1 MFEIY
6 KYALENPKSSISE
19 AVFRMRR
26 ICNRADAIMINVS
39 GGKDSSLD
47 FDLLM
52 NEIIFRR
59 TTPPGNF
66 DVTDHEQFCGYFELE
81 ETNRNIPFVVV
92 NFQDA
97 EIIYTYTREHIIYD
111 KIIPYCYGLFIYK
124 GKIVCGY
131 DPIKIDGYYDNLFAW
146 WQSVKAKSS
155 TVSLDDIEIEI
166 DDGIKTR
173 ISNGVYGK
181 PRRYGNVVCIV
192 EGKGIVHPFY
202 KCLPISYQNISS
214 FSNEECFVAW
224 NKEKKDMWVTE
235 IPDRTLLSCNPI
247 TEDNWDKCNLTPKS
261 LLPSWV
267 NTNVV
272 KVDGIECYVNWGFG
286 SDYLNSRII
295 KENKATCGWS
305 YFGQSDE
312 ESRLAETNTFSRWL
326 CQQTPDE
333 VDTVYVNEARR
344 HDFDFYSIV
353 SLRSE
358 ESMDRNMILK
368 QSNYFNSQYGYIDR
382 RTKR

>member
-6 KYALENPKSSISE
+6 EYVLNNPKSSIAE

-26 ICNRADAIMINVS
+26 ICNRADAVLINIS

-52 NEIIFRR
+52 NEIMFRR

-66 DVTDHEQFCGYFELE
+66 DVIDHEQFSGYFKLE
-81 ETNRNIPFVVV
+81 ATNKNIPFVVV

-97 EIIYTYTREHIIYD
+97 EIIYTDTREHIIYD
-111 KIIPYCYGLFIYK
+111 KIIPYCYGLFIYE
-124 GKIVCGY
+124 GRVVCGY
-131 DPIKIDGYYDNLFAW
+131 DPIRIDGYDNLFTW
-146 WQSVKAKSS
+146 WQNVKSRSS
-155 TVSLDDIEIEI
+155 LVSLDDIKTEI
-166 DDGIKTR
+166 DDGIKAR
-173 ISNGVYGK
+173 ISNGTYENPRVYGD
-181 PRRYGNVVCIV
+181 VVCIV
-192 EGKGIVHPFY
+192 EGKGIIHPFY
-202 KCLPISYQNISS
+202 KCLPIGYQNISS

-224 NKEKKDMWVTE
+224 NKEKRNMWVTE
-235 IPDRTLLSCNPI
+235 MPDRTLLSCDPI
-247 TEDNWDKCNLTPKS
+247 TEDNWSKCNLTPKS

-267 NTNVV
+267 TAETTNVNG
-272 KVDGIECYVNWGFG
+272 VDCCANWGFG
-286 SDYLNSRII
+286 SDYLDSRII

-312 ESRLAETNTFSRWL
+312 ESKLAEVNTFSRWL

-333 VDTVYVNEARR
+333 VETVYVNEPRR

-358 ESMDRNMILK
+358 ESPDRNMVLK